1 MPLLRLLSTSLLAS
15 AFILQASA
23 QSPATTLVQTPTP
36 LAITV
41 NPTPA
46 IASFTVPEGL
56 AGSALLTVTP
66 KPFHFN
72 LSKNNSAL
80 LLNADKHPL
89 DSNAKALTLLNPEK
103 TVLMAQTHSPCYTL
117 RSYNFTAKD
126 LKSPNPR
133 PSSATDCTPASSV
146 QLKAIEIQGIKK

>member
-23 QSPATTLVQTPTP
+23 QAPATTLAQTPTP
-36 LAITV
+36 FTFTTNLTI
-41 NPTPA
+41 PA
-46 IASFTVPEGL
+46 GL
-56 AGSALLTVTP
+56 ASSALLTATP
-66 KPFHFN
+66 KTFHFN
-72 LSKNNSAL
+72 LSKDNSAL
-80 LLNADKHPL
+80 LLNADKHPS
-89 DSNAKALTLLNPEK
+89 DSNAKALTLLNQKE
-103 TVLMAQTHSPCYTL
+103 TVLVAQAHTPCYTL

-126 LKSPNPR
+126 LKSSNPH

>member
-1 MPLLRLLSTSLLAS
+1 MPLLRLLTTSLLAS

-23 QSPATTLVQTPTP
+23 QAPTTTLTQTPT
-36 LAITV
+36 LS
-41 NPTPA
+41 
-46 IASFTVPEGL
+46 IANLTVPAGL
-56 AGSALLTVTP
+56 ASSALLTVTP

-72 LSKNNSAL
+72 LPKDNSAL
-80 LLNADKHPL
+80 LLNADKHPS
-89 DSNAKALTLLNPEK
+89 DSNAKPLALLNQKE
-103 TVLMAQTHSPCYTL
+103 TALMAQTQTPCYTL

-126 LKSPNPR
+126 LKSPHPR